1 MIRRNFLKLLL
12 ASPLLGLLKKKE
24 ELTIEMLLE
33 SKAGLQLPLT
43 TGTSDEEVLLGRVT
57 FGDDSSITVP
67 PGESW
72 MVTKLE
78 INDRV
83 GYIYGTYT
91 GVVK

>member
-83 GYIYGTYT
+83 GYIYGHINAN
-91 GVVK
+91 GS